1 MSDQPRYRANDSNM
15 DVGVVLGSLSAAAAP
30 GPVFSRL
37 LQGLGHSESGAR
49 NLLTKLVHAGALTST
64 RVGRVSVYAFA
75 DQNVRK
81 YQQVEGTGSGPGWDG
96 VFRALVYDIPEKQR
110 GYRDRFRYLA
120 AFNGYGVLRP
130 GVLISPREHSP
141 DLDALVAEAPGTA
154 RIHRVALTP
163 DDAAQARVLAAEA
176 WDLVALGT
184 RYEAVLAEIRAA
196 REEGVG
202 EGVAE
207 DPYPAF
213 RRWARL
219 YRHVFELE
227 THNPDLPAELL
238 PERWPKEGYWAAL
251 SELNAEWGP
260 AIQPVLR
267 RIVDEA
273 DPAGLTVY
281 YPPPWAAGDAPG
293 ADPVSPRPARR

>member
-64 RVGRVSVYAFA
+64 RTGRVSVYAFA

-81 YQQVEGTGSGPGWDG
+81 YQQVEGTGADQQWDG
-96 VFRALVYDIPEKQR
+96 VLRTLVYDIPEKHR
-110 GYRDRFRYLA
+110 GFRDRFRYLA

-141 DLDALVAEAPGTA
+141 DLDALVAQAPEEA
-154 RIHRVALTP
+154 RIHRVSLTP
-163 DDAAQARVLAAEA
+163 QDEAQARLLAAEA
-176 WDLVALGT
+176 WDLVALGR
-184 RYEAVLAEIRAA
+184 RYAAVLAEIRTA
-196 REEGVG
+196 REEGPG
-202 EGVAE
+202 QGIAE

-219 YRHVFELE
+219 YRHVFDLE
-227 THNPDLPAELL
+227 KHNPDLPVELL
-238 PERWPKEGYWAAL
+238 PERWPRESYWAAL
-251 SELNAEWGP
+251 TELNAQWGP
-260 AIQPVLR
+260 VIQPALR
-267 RIVDEA
+267 RIADDA

-281 YPPPWAAGDAPG
+281 YPPPWASGAGPG
-293 ADPVSPRPARR
+293 